1 MFNPML
7 NDKNNKI
14 KNNESKICKLCKGKC
29 CKKIGCEISPKDLK
43 DYPNITKESIIQ
55 LLETGYVSID
65 CCDDNYPKYFLRMR
79 NKNSKII
86 DISLP
91 EKWINFEKNNF
102 DISLENVP
110 WFNECIALTENGFRF
125 KFENRPLGG
134 RALKAIFNEKRC
146 SSNYTKKDCAKEWS
160 KYQDILDDIV
170 DTIEY
175 GNLKINYDPKYDEIK
190 SCMSDEEK
198 NIYKTIIIESLIDQV
213 SFD

>member
-1 MFNPML
+1 M
-7 NDKNNKI
+7 
-14 KNNESKICKLCKGKC
+14 
-29 CKKIGCEISPKDLK
+29 
-43 DYPNITKESIIQ
+43 
-55 LLETGYVSID
+55 
-65 CCDDNYPKYFLRMR
+65 
-79 NKNSKII
+79 
-86 DISLP
+86 
-91 EKWINFEKNNF
+91 
-102 DISLENVP
+102 
-110 WFNECIALTENGFRF
+110 
-125 KFENRPLGG
+125 GG